1 MPAAGHRRAM
11 AENNVGRQLAAGVR
25 LDNLCINTIR
35 FLSVDA
41 VQKANSGHPGM
52 PMEAASIAYVLWT
65 RFLMHNPENP
75 DWPNRDRFVLS
86 AGHGSMLLY
95 SLLYLTGYGV
105 SIDDI
110 KNFRQWGS
118 ITPGHPEHGHT
129 PGVEATTGPLGQ
141 GFGNGV
147 GMAMAERFLSSL
159 YNRPGHDIFG
169 YNIYSLCS
177 DGDMMEG
184 ISSEAASLAG
194 HLGLGNLIYIYL
206 DNRITIEGETSL
218 AFSEDVGSRFR
229 GYDWHVQRIE
239 GNNLR
244 EIEDAVS
251 AARDE
256 RKRPSLI
263 IARTHIGYGSPNKQD
278 KAEAHGAP
286 LGEEEARLTKRNL
299 GWPEEP
305 AFHVPREALDHFRKA
320 LGRGKALEEDWKKR
334 FEGYSLEYPDLAGE
348 WKISLEIGLPDGWK
362 ESIPSFAPSQGR
374 MATREASG
382 KVLNA
387 LAQRIP
393 TLFGGSADLAPSCD
407 THLKGIGDFSSKDY
421 SGRNIHFGVR
431 EHAMGAILNGMA
443 LNKGVIPYGA
453 TFLVFSD
460 YMRPSIRMA
469 ALMGLRV
476 IYVFTHDSIGLG
488 EDGPTHQPVEHL
500 AALRAIPNLLVM
512 RPSDAAETAVAWEVA
527 LERRDGPSA
536 LILTRQKV
544 PILDRTLL
552 APAEM
557 LAKGGYILSDAEDP
571 QMIIIATGS
580 EVSLALEAQKRLSDT
595 GTRARVVSMPS
606 MELFEMQPE
615 DYRNLVLPSDIRARL
630 AIEAASPFGWHR
642 YVGTQGE
649 IMGVT
654 TFGASAPGDVL
665 MEEYG
670 FNIENVVLRARRLVK

>member
-11 AENNVGRQLAAGVR
+11 AENNMGRQLAAGDN

-52 PMEAASIAYVLWT
+52 PMEAASIAYILWT
-65 RFLMHNPENP
+65 RFLRHNPGNP

-95 SLLYLTGYGV
+95 SLLYLTGYDV

-147 GMAMAERFLSSL
+147 GMAMAERFLSSR
-159 YNRPGHDIFG
+159 YNRQGHEIFG
-169 YNIYSLCS
+169 YNIYSLVS

-218 AFSEDVGSRFR
+218 AFSEDAGSRFR

-244 EIEDAVS
+244 EIEDSIS

-256 RKRPSLI
+256 RERPSLI
-263 IARTHIGYGSPNKQD
+263 IARTHIGYGSPNRQD
-278 KAEAHGAP
+278 TAAAHGAP
-286 LGEEEARLTKRNL
+286 LGEEEVRLTKRNL
-299 GWPEEP
+299 GWPDEP
-305 AFHVPREALDHFRKA
+305 PFLVPPEALDHFRRG
-320 LGRGKALEEDWKKR
+320 LGRGMALEEEWKKR
-334 FEGYSLEYPDLAGE
+334 FERYSREYPDLERE
-348 WKISLEIGLPDGWK
+348 WKMSLERGLPEGWK
-362 ESIPSFAPSQGR
+362 ESIPAFAASQGR

-387 LAQRIP
+387 LAPKVP

-407 THLKGIGDFSSKDY
+407 TYLKDMGDFSSKDY

-443 LNKGVIPYGA
+443 LNKGVIPYGG

-469 ALMGLRV
+469 ALMRLQV

-500 AALRAIPNLLVM
+500 AALRAIPNLLVL
-512 RPSDAAETAVAWEVA
+512 RPSDATETAVAWRVA

-552 APAEM
+552 APAEL
-557 LAKGGYILSDAEDP
+557 LAKGGYILSDAESP

-580 EVSLALEAQKRLSDT
+580 EVSLALEAQKRLLDM
-595 GTRARVVSMPS
+595 GTRTRVVSMPS

-615 DYRNLVLPSDIRARL
+615 DYRNLVLPSDIRPRL

-649 IMGVT
+649 VMGVT

-665 MEEYG
+665 MEKYG
-670 FNIENVVLRARRLVK
+670 FNLENVVLRARRLVK